1 MSTLDGGRNLTHQVT
16 YNLGAAIV
24 RGDYGLNEHFP
35 TEAELCEQFDIS
47 RSVIREAVKMLTA
60 KGLISSRPRQGIR
73 VQPNSN
79 WNMFDVDVLQWTLSG
94 RPSLPLLREFTE
106 LRIGIEP
113 EAAILAAR
121 KQNTVNIASI
131 HDALGRMEAAERGQD
146 DALEADIAFHTA
158 LLVASENRFFIQLCN
173 FIETALRVS
182 IACTNQ
188 IKGVGVASEADHR
201 AVYRAIV
208 EGDQL
213 GAHNAMLSL
222 LTEALALI
230 DASIGANATDGDG
243 RSPTYP

>member
-1 MSTLDGGRNLTHQVT
+1 MRAILTVFC
-16 YNLGAAIV
+16 LRAAKIAASGSMPMRSSV
-24 RGDYGLNEHFP
+24 N
-35 TEAELCEQFDIS
+35 S
-47 RSVIREAVKMLTA
+47 RSSGKE
-60 KGLISSRPRQGIR
+60 GRPLS
-73 VQPNSN
+73 VH

-121 KQNTVNIASI
+121 KQNTVNIARI

-158 LLVASENRFFIQLCN
+158 LLVASEHRFFIQLCN
-173 FIETALRVS
+173 FIETELRVS

-222 LTEALALI
+222 LTEAL
-230 DASIGANATDGDG
+230 
-243 RSPTYP
+243 RSEEHTSELQSRGHIVSRLLLE